1 MKVAQ
6 YENTDYEPFLP
17 PTRASLLPMSRFI
30 LIRLIFTLLC
40 LNAVFLLHLLLE
52 GLSSNAP
59 SYPSFPIKEQL
70 QNVLES
76 KEIELDAL
84 LKLLGVE
91 LKASHQLKT
100 VHDLVNNYEE
110 QNGQISLE
118 TWESIFR
125 GLGYSKDFL
134 QVLANFN
141 EKRHCQGK
149 KSALV

>member
-1 MKVAQ
+1 M
-6 YENTDYEPFLP
+6 N
-17 PTRASLLPMSRFI
+17 
-30 LIRLIFTLLC
+30 
-40 LNAVFLLHLLLE
+40 LLLE

-59 SYPSFPIKEQL
+59 SYPSFAIKEQL
-70 QNVLES
+70 LNVLES
-76 KEIELDAL
+76 KEIDLDAL

-100 VHDLVNNYEE
+100 VHELVNNNYEE
-110 QNGQISLE
+110 QNGQLSLE

-141 EKRHCQGK
+141 EKCHFQGK
-149 KSALV
+149 KSALVLMFCLKYKILKRFADLLAGYVYM